1 MPRACVLYSAKVI
14 IITFALCNTNS
25 KNETEEGYLVL
36 SGTTPKM
43 MVYWTMLS
51 LFLFSFVFPLVVL
64 FFDSVF
70 SVRAL
75 VPLPPF

>member
-43 MVYWTMLS
+43 MVYPKMMIGNKVGEYESSETMFRMLNAYI
-51 LFLFSFVFPLVVL
+51 LHVDHV
-64 FFDSVF
+64 
-70 SVRAL
+70 
-75 VPLPPF
+75 